1 MSTHPFQIG
10 TAERKLLIILC
21 YYVLLAI
28 VALTGVSIPLR
39 NAEPLANALIE
50 YWQCEAAGI
59 DPDNPCSRA
68 SIEQQS
74 NPALITISYVL
85 LWLFPAVNLIFAVNI
100 KEIRQKFKT
109 WSSKTAT
116 PTDSSS
122 EANAV
127 PQLNRSRTTTTII
140 Q

>member
-1 MSTHPFQIG
+1 MSKHSFQIG
-10 TAERKLLIILC
+10 TAQRKLLIILC
-21 YYVLLAI
+21 YYVLLAM

-39 NAEPLANALIE
+39 NAEQLTNVLTE

-59 DPDNPCSRA
+59 DPENPCNRA
-68 SIEQQS
+68 SVEQQS

-85 LWLFPAVNLIFAVNI
+85 LWIFPAVNLIFAINI
-100 KEIRQKFKT
+100 REIRQKFKT

-122 EANAV
+122 DANAV
-127 PQLNRSRTTTTII
+127 PQLNRSRTRTTII